1 MSNELSID
9 YNDII
14 KKLSV
19 KIGELEAN
27 LAIERT
33 LNEVYAKRI
42 EELSVQ
48 EGLSDN
54 EQ

>member
-1 MSNELSID
+1 MGNELSID
-9 YNDII
+9 YNEIV

-27 LAIERT
+27 LAFERT

-48 EGLSDN
+48 ERTSDD